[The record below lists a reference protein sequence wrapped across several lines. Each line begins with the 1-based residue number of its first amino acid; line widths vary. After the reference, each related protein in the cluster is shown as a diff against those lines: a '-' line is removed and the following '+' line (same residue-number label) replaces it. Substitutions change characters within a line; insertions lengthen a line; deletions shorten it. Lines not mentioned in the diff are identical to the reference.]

1 MPLSVNFLRQELFST
16 TNRTNIKGAG
26 DSIGIPITRYLN
38 TMFPNIAGPLK
49 SNLDNQ
55 FIRKLNSATYL
66 NPLKVV
72 LPLALDTYKLGLI
85 PIISTQNPGFIAI
98 PPPASPSPFITSIL
112 SSPKSNQLFIEL
124 FSTAIDGWFR
134 TGTYSVSGGPPILW
148 S

>member
-1 MPLSVNFLRQELFST
+1 MPLSVNYLQRELFST
-16 TNRTNIKGAG
+16 MRTSNNSAG
-26 DSIGIPITRYLN
+26 GSIGVSITRYLN
-38 TMFPNIAGPLK
+38 TMLPNIAGPLK

-55 FIRKLNSATYL
+55 FIQTLNSATYL

-85 PIISTQNPGFIAI
+85 PIISTQNPGFVAI
-98 PPPASPSPFITSIL
+98 PPPISPSPFIISIL
-112 SSPKSNQLFIEL
+112 SSPQTKESFIGL

>member
-1 MPLSVNFLRQELFST
+1 MPLSVNLLRQELFST
-16 TNRTNIKGAG
+16 MRTGNNSAG
-26 DSIGIPITRYLN
+26 GSIGVSITRYLN
-38 TMFPNIAGPLK
+38 TMLPNIAGPLK

-55 FIRKLNSATYL
+55 FIQTLNSVTYL

-85 PIISTQNPGFIAI
+85 PIILAQNPGFVAI
-98 PPPASPSPFITSIL
+98 PPPASPSSFITPIL
-112 SSPKSNQLFIEL
+112 SSPQTKESFIEL